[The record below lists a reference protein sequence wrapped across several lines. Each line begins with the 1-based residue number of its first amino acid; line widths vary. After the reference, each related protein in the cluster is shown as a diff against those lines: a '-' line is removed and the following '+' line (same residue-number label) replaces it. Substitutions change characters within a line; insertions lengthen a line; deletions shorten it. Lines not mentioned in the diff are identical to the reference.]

1 MKISKKRM
9 QSEYMNRL
17 SGLHKEEKEMKAI
30 FKGIVMGIV
39 VALIMVLP
47 FLLAITPDKIYKL
60 KKDHS
65 DIQTISLKAEDKYY
79 KNYNRMLERWKIIVK
94 YNNKEKEIVVTK
106 DDFYKIKVGDKVLC
120 DVYCQGKKIVAIEL
134 NEHWKETS

>member
-17 SGLHKEEKEMKAI
+17 SGLHKEKKEMKAI

-39 VALIMVLP
+39 VAFIMVLP
-47 FLLAITPDKIYKL
+47 FLLAIAPDVIYKL
-60 KKDHS
+60 SKDHS
-65 DIQTISLKAEDKYY
+65 NMQTISLKVEDKYY
-79 KNYNRMLERWKIIVK
+79 KKYNRMLERWEIVVK
-94 YNNKEKEIVVTK
+94 YNNKEKEVEVSK
-106 DDFYKIKVGDKVLC
+106 DDFYEIKVGDKVLC

-134 NEHWKETS
+134 NEHWNET

>member
-17 SGLHKEEKEMKAI
+17 SGLHKEKKEMKAI

-47 FLLAITPDKIYKL
+47 FLLAITPDKIYKQFL
-60 KKDHS
+60 
-65 DIQTISLKAEDKYY
+65 
-79 KNYNRMLERWKIIVK
+79 
-94 YNNKEKEIVVTK
+94 
-106 DDFYKIKVGDKVLC
+106 
-120 DVYCQGKKIVAIEL
+120 
-134 NEHWKETS
+134 